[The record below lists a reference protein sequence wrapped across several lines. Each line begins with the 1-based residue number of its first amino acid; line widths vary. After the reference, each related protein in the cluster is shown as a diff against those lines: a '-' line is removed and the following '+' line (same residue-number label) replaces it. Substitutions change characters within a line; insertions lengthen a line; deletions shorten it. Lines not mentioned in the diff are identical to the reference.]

1 MQHSLIYFPDYAHAN
16 PYQAMLYASIDG
28 AFSARPGTISS
39 ALEALGRADWA
50 QRTIFHLHWEDAI
63 YRHLPGSDAALEECR
78 RFLDDAEQFIDDGG
92 LFVWTIHNR
101 APHDGRYLDV
111 HRRLCAKLAALAQQI
126 HVHSYTAGAELV
138 RDRHLDRSKLVVIP
152 HGNYAPVYARRKTAE
167 PAAKNGRRFLL
178 FGRLGRYKGSAELVR
193 AFVALP
199 DQQAELVIA
208 GKQIDPI
215 DLSDLPPSVAARITT
230 QNRFLDQAEIP
241 GLVASADLVVAPY
254 LASLSSGTLLLAMS
268 LGRPVIAPRLPTLA
282 ELIIDGENGLL
293 FDPQAQGSLTAALE
307 RACALDAAELRRLS
321 EAAFDTAMRYDWR
334 IVGNLW
340 SGLLH
345 RLVTRP
351 RIRRVDG
358 GVPSGR
364 ELRPMP
370 GIG

>member
-63 YRHLPGSDAALEECR
+63 YRHLPGSDTALEECR

-111 HRRLCAKLAALAQQI
+111 HRQLCAKLAVLAQQI

-152 HGNYAPVYARRKTAE
+152 HGNYAPIYARRKTAE

-215 DLSDLPPSVAARITT
+215 DLSGLPPSVAARITT

-241 GLVASADLVVAPY
+241 DLVASADLRGRALPCEPHLGNASAGDVARQAGDRAAPADAGRADHRRRERIAVRPAGTGQPHRGSGARMRLGCIGAAPPERGRVRYRDALRLADRRQSVVRSA
-254 LASLSSGTLLLAMS
+254 ASAGDPAA
-268 LGRPVIAPRLPTLA
+268 RPA
-282 ELIIDGENGLL
+282 
-293 FDPQAQGSLTAALE
+293 
-307 RACALDAAELRRLS
+307 RRRRG
-321 EAAFDTAMRYDWR
+321 A
-334 IVGNLW
+334 VGA
-340 SGLLH
+340 
-345 RLVTRP
+345 
-351 RIRRVDG
+351 
-358 GVPSGR
+358 
-364 ELRPMP
+364 
-370 GIG
+370 